1 MDTLA
6 QFLDNVSPA
15 TVESERLGDWKKAR
29 KESFSGAPHR
39 AVMAHHEI
47 EKDRFKFKVA
57 ANERR
62 IVADRRRAEEK
73 ADADRIAS
81 YKQYQAEK
89 RAS

>member
-6 QFLDNVSPA
+6 AFLDNLSPA
-15 TVESERLGDWKKAR
+15 VVETERLGNYAKAR

-47 EKDRFKFKVA
+47 EKTRFKFRVA

-62 IVADRRRAEEK
+62 ILADRRRAEEK
-73 ADADRIAS
+73 ADAERIAL
-81 YKQYQAEK
+81 YKQYQIEK
-89 RAS
+89 RSA